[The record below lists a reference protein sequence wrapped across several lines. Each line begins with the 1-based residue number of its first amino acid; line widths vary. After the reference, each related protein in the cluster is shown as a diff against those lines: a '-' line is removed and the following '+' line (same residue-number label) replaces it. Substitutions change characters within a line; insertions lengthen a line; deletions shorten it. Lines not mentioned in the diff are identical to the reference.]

1 MAQGEKALAA
11 EHGDLSSVL
20 GTSMVEGGHQLPQIL
35 LLPLHTHH
43 GVCMLTYRHARIH
56 TYIYVMKILLKR
68 LQGKKN
74 MQTQLLV
81 YYTASALYKGQW
93 FISIFHTRAF

>member
-20 GTSMVEGGHQLPQIL
+20 GTYTVEGDHQLIQVLL
-35 LLPLHTHH
+35 LLPHTHH

-56 TYIYVMKILLKR
+56 TYIYVMKIL
-68 LQGKKN
+68 
-74 MQTQLLV
+74 
-81 YYTASALYKGQW
+81 
-93 FISIFHTRAF
+93 